1 MEGKICMV
9 TGGTAGIGLVTAR
22 ALAERRATVIVVGR
36 NAQKGEA
43 VVRALRARTGNDW
56 IAFQRADL
64 SRQEEVKR
72 LARQFVEEHARLD
85 VLVNNAGAIFNARR
99 VSAEGIEMTLAL
111 NHLNYF
117 LLTGLL
123 LDRLRA
129 GAPARIVNVASRAHA
144 SAALDLDDLQSTRR
158 YRGWRAYSNSKL
170 ANILFTYGLARRLP
184 VEAITVNALHP
195 GFVRSDF
202 GRNNSLLFRLAL
214 KVAMLGAIG
223 VEEGAETSIHLAA
236 SPEVAGIT
244 GRYFVRRRAVA
255 SSAAS
260 MDVATGEALWAA
272 SEALTGF
279 RYGLASNEG

>member
-1 MEGKICMV
+1 MGSLAGKLAIV

-22 ALAERRATVIVVGR
+22 ALAERRATVIIVGR

-43 VVRALRARTGNDW
+43 VVRDLRLRSGNDW

-64 SRQEEVKR
+64 SRQDEVKR
-72 LARQFVEEHARLD
+72 LARQFVEEHPRLD
-85 VLVNNAGAIFNARR
+85 VLVNNAGAIFHSRQM
-99 VSAEGIEMTLAL
+99 SAEGIEMTLAL

-129 GAPARIVNVASRAHA
+129 AGPARIVNVASRAHEN
-144 SAALDLDDLQSTRR
+144 AALDLDDLQSARH
-158 YRGWRAYSNSKL
+158 YRGWRAYCNSKL
-170 ANILFTYGLARRLP
+170 ANILFTYGLARRLDG
-184 VEAITVNALHP
+184 EAITVNALHP

-202 GRNNSLLFRLAL
+202 GRNNNLLFRLAL

-236 SPEVAGIT
+236 SPEAAAVT
-244 GRYFVRRRAVA
+244 GRYFVRCRAVA
-255 SSAAS
+255 SSALS
-260 MDVATGEALWAA
+260 QDVALGEALWAA

-279 RYGLASNEG
+279 HYTAGG

>member
-22 ALAERRATVIVVGR
+22 ELAERGATVIVVGR
-36 NAQKGEA
+36 NAQKGER
-43 VVRALRARTGNDW
+43 VVRELKAQTGNQW
-56 IAFQRADL
+56 IAFQHADL

-72 LARQFVEEHARLD
+72 LARQFVEEHPRLD
-85 VLVNNAGAIFNARR
+85 VLVNNAGAIYHERQ

-129 GAPARIVNVASRAHA
+129 AAPARIVNVASRAHENA
-144 SAALDLDDLQSTRR
+144 RLDIADLQSTRD
-158 YRGWRAYSNSKL
+158 YGGWRAYCNSKL
-170 ANILFTYGLARRLP
+170 ANILFTFGLARRLQA
-184 VEAITVNALHP
+184 EAITVNALHP

-202 GRNNSLLFRLAL
+202 GHNNGPFFRLAM
-214 KVAMLGAIG
+214 KIAMLGAIS
-223 VEEGAETSIHLAA
+223 VEAGAATSIHLATA
-236 SPEVAGIT
+236 PELAGVT
-244 GRYFVRRRAVA
+244 GRYFVRQQLAA
-255 SSAAS
+255 SSPASRDAALG
-260 MDVATGEALWAA
+260 DALWRE

-279 RYGLASNEG
+279 RYGSAL